1 MGQRHLLVTKNY
13 LTAMFG
19 PIELNRTLQYFNLIN
34 QKVDEIDEHRCFWCI
49 FYELCLKIAA
59 LKNWRSFTCKYCP
72 NFLVDGDSVR
82 GNILI
87 H

>member
-1 MGQRHLLVTKNY
+1 MRQSILSATGNY
-13 LTAMFG
+13 VTAMLG
-19 PIELNRTLQYFNLIN
+19 PIELNRTLQYFNVID
-34 QKVDEIDEHRCFWCI
+34 QKIDEIDEHRCFCCM

-72 NFLVDGDSVR
+72 NFWGDGDSFR

>member
-1 MGQRHLLVTKNY
+1 MGPRLFFVIRSY

-19 PIELNRTLQYFNLIN
+19 PIELNRTLQYFNVID
-34 QKVDEIDEHRCFWCI
+34 QKIDEIDEHRCFCCI

-72 NFLVDGDSVR
+72 NFWVDGDSLR
-82 GNILI
+82 GSILI